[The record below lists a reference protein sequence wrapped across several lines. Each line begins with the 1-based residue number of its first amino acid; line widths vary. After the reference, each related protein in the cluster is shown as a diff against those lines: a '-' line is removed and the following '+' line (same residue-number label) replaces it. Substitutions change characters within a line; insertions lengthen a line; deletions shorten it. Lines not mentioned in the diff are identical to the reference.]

1 MTEFHFTRFP
11 GSAAGEEL
19 QVRLVRGRLPLVEV
33 PDTWWGTIGKVTGR
47 RCDHAGNC
55 AEAIKADLQV
65 LKVTKKYV
73 SGKYVADFN
82 GRNLEGQFSVKY
94 RQKRPLCIC
103 ECKDVNPWLEWSLMK
118 SAAKSELFSK
128 LPSVDTLVRASSLA
142 PLVTSHGSAAVTD
155 AVRIVLSRLREEVCD
170 SRMDE
175 RSLDLALG
183 GLSAAVERQLRQSL
197 GYSLLPLINA
207 TGVILHTNLGR
218 APLAAA
224 ALDRVR
230 VTAGSYS
237 NLEFDLSTGERGKR
251 DVHLDR
257 LFQKLLDDVL
267 PSFARLDGRGRP
279 SLRGSEPTISTAI
292 STIVVNNNAA
302 AVLLAL
308 NSLAEGG
315 EVIVSRGELVEIG
328 GSFRIPD
335 VMSRSNATLR
345 EVGTTNRTRIA
356 DYERAINDRTRLLLR
371 VHRSNFEIT
380 GFTEQPALDEL
391 VALARRR
398 NLPLMEDLGSGALFD
413 LRSVGIND
421 EPGVL
426 DSLRA
431 GVDVVTY
438 SGDKLLGGPQ
448 AGLISGRADLVA
460 RMRSNSL
467 FRALRVDKL
476 TYAALEATLLAYVKR
491 DHDAVPVLRMMR
503 LSKDEIASR
512 AEKIVSRIESA
523 RLNNA
528 QVKSVRLKLE
538 LVDGKSVIGG
548 GAAPSAVLPTRLIA
562 LTHVDLSDDEL
573 SARLRANTPPVIARV
588 EEGRVLLDLRTV
600 FPEQDA
606 NLATALASL
615 TET

>member
-1 MTEFHFTRFP
+1 MST
-11 GSAAGEEL
+11 A
-19 QVRLVRGRLPLVEV
+19 
-33 PDTWWGTIGKVTGR
+33 
-47 RCDHAGNC
+47 N
-55 AEAIKADLQV
+55 
-65 LKVTKKYV
+65 
-73 SGKYVADFN
+73 
-82 GRNLEGQFSVKY
+82 
-94 RQKRPLCIC
+94 
-103 ECKDVNPWLEWSLMK
+103 K
-118 SAAKSELFSK
+118 SALFQK
-128 LPSVDTLVRASSLA
+128 LPSTDELLRQSDMQPLIEREGHSAVAESIRAVLA
-142 PLVTSHGSAAVTD
+142 
-155 AVRIVLSRLREEVCD
+155 RLRQQIGQQIGQELAGVQL
-170 SRMDE
+170 DE
-175 RSLDLALG
+175 KSLDLALG

-197 GYSLLPLINA
+197 SYSLQSLVNA

-224 ALDRVR
+224 AVDHIR
-230 VTAGSYS
+230 TSASSYS
-237 NLEFDLSTGERGKR
+237 NLEFDLSKGERGKR
-251 DVHLDR
+251 DVHVDR
-257 LFQKLLDDVL
+257 LFQKLLCDDHVGTAA
-267 PSFARLDGRGRP
+267 PGRP
-279 SLRGSEPTISTAI
+279 AEQSSAAISPVI

-335 VMSRSNATLR
+335 VMSKSNATLR

-356 DYERAINDRTRLLLR
+356 DYERAINERTRLLLR
-371 VHRSNFEIT
+371 VHRSNFEIS
-380 GFTEQPALDEL
+380 GFTEQPGLDEL

-413 LRSVGIND
+413 LRSVGING
-421 EPGVL
+421 EPGVV

-431 GVDVVTY
+431 GVDIVTY

-503 LSKDEIASR
+503 LSKDEITRR
-512 AEKIVSRIESA
+512 AEAIAVQVQT
-523 RLNNA
+523 A
-528 QVKSVRLKLE
+528 QAKPAKLKMGLC
-538 LVDGKSVIGG
+538 DGESVIGG

-562 LTHVDLSDDEL
+562 LNHANLSADEL
-573 SARLRANTPPVIARV
+573 SARQRATDPPIIARV
-588 EEGRVLLDLRTV
+588 
-600 FPEQDA
+600 
-606 NLATALASL
+606 
-615 TET
+615 